1 MALYRHLQVK
11 QLAFIFGTKRDI
23 VVTWTKAVSGGMN
36 RLWSFWNTST
46 TKQTFS
52 QIVVDHR
59 ETTTSKVLVKHKM
72 FSGRQTSL
80 LFLMVWPPS
89 LSSSLSLISP
99 VRVRMI
105 LLTMA
110 IPILVQAFHLTTG
123 FHDKNVSS
131 LVICSPQVS
140 AFCFQALH
148 SRPWQSYISLASV
161 SMPCSCS

>member
-11 QLAFIFGTKRDI
+11 QLAFIFGTNRDI
-23 VVTWTKAVSGGMN
+23 VVTRTKAVSGGMN

-52 QIVVDHR
+52 QTVVDHR
-59 ETTTSKVLVKHKM
+59 ETTTFKVLVKHKM

-89 LSSSLSLISP
+89 LSSSLSLISA
-99 VRVRMI
+99 VRIRMI

-110 IPILVQAFHLTTG
+110 ISILVQAFHPTAG

-148 SRPWQSYISLASV
+148 SRPWQSCISLASA